1 MISLCFGLLI
11 NCTKLINA
19 LILLPYTHASQIQEV
34 FFVNKK
40 TVTPTFYSV
49 LQNLTIGLWNRKS
62 MESAVVFPSLWL
74 KLVSTS

>member
-40 TVTPTFYSV
+40 TVTPSV